1 MMRRSG
7 AFVQGHGR
15 DEQTVQKGADLLV
28 AIVVACDRLL
38 FAFLLHFRFTGRRR
52 GVTSVSTKRKEVVV
66 HGAAG
71 GCGEKGEGRLGHEGK
86 GQVQGEET
94 RAKLSEA

>member
-1 MMRRSG
+1 MQALEEG
-7 AFVQGHGR
+7 VIGR
-15 DEQTVQKGADLLV
+15 LQDWRWLWFLFLV